1 MVIDSNCSIAS
12 HNNFYSVKKVEE
24 EGMDLSVAGY
34 EEHSKSDKISNFKEI
49 CEMFPN
55 VSFVVVSDG
64 SGFLDGYEGICK
76 TGSFSYLGTP
86 SIMLNEE
93 LLERFHSS
101 EEDNRNII
109 AIIKMLTR
117 DYSYWG
123 VSFARMGDSVSP
135 NGYSYT
141 AIDIHY
147 SEKGN
152 LTFSQM
158 CTNDG
163 PIFEKD
169 LNKNSFK
176 IEEYMEAF
184 LMFQKNYLLKYL
196 AKRDIEDDLFG
207 KPSLNEVKKNYK
219 QFVYQKDIT
228 EKNDEKVLFS

>member
-1 MVIDSNCSIAS
+1 MVIDSNYTIAS
-12 HNNFYSVKKVEE
+12 HNNFYSVKKAEE
-24 EGMDLSVAGY
+24 EGIDLSVSGY
-34 EEHSKSDKISNFKEI
+34 EEHSEPNKISNFKEI
-49 CEMFPN
+49 CDMFPS
-55 VSFVVVSDG
+55 VSFVVIGDRCNPLSEYG
-64 SGFLDGYEGICK
+64 NICK

-93 LLERFHSS
+93 ILERFHAS
-101 EEDNRNII
+101 EEDNKNIT
-109 AIIKMLTR
+109 AIIRTLTR

-123 VSFARMGDSVSP
+123 VSFARLGDSVSP

-147 SEKGN
+147 NEKGN

-163 PIFEKD
+163 PFFEKD

-184 LMFQKNYLLKYL
+184 LIFQKNYLWKYL
-196 AKRDIEDDLFG
+196 AERDIEDDLFG
-207 KPSLNEVKKNYK
+207 KPSLKEMRKYHK
-219 QFVYQKDIT
+219 QFVYQEDMT
-228 EKNDEKVLFS
+228 EKSNEKALFN